1 MTHTTTEEREF
12 IVDLDHPILQHSVE
26 EATKQLASRA
36 KKQGFEYE
44 IPGTFVL
51 TVSRS
56 APFGAYH
63 VHGVASYAKIVLA
76 AQPAATPGPYDA
88 PGVGT
93 AEPEDEYA
101 EHDRRKAAE
110 LGMDVETYKRAV
122 EDR

>member
-63 VHGVASYAKIVLA
+63 AHGVASYAKIVLA
-76 AQPAATPGPYDA
+76 AQPAPEPAETNAADENTKPA
-88 PGVGT
+88 PALTDFGEPLDPWGV
-93 AEPEDEYA
+93 
-101 EHDRRKAAE
+101 
-110 LGMDVETYKRAV
+110 
-122 EDR
+122 